1 MCLKSRNTS
10 IAQTDRAVGKAGEF
24 NEREDQTVNINVTD
38 KIKGI
43 RLVNKEQTAGWVR
56 IGELDIRAPKNMTTP
71 ITYKV
76 IKTERWKVAQGKETS
91 LMTEMTIHSYGTILM
106 ETEIQQVTLF

>member
-1 MCLKSRNTS
+1 MTQGKTS
-10 IAQTDRAVGKAGEF
+10 SADVFKKVEIQYSTDGQSGWKKGRRVLRTRK
-24 NEREDQTVNINVTD
+24 DQTVNINVTD

-91 LMTEMTIHSYGTILM
+91 LYGVPRQFRL
-106 ETEIQQVTLF
+106 L